1 MRTYPNTADNAS
13 IITNLPKDT
22 SFKVLGENGGWLKVN
37 VNGQEG
43 WVIDDYVSLENGLQ
57 IVNMNI
63 TLNVRSE
70 PSTTSAILG
79 TVKPNGFIIG
89 VVDDKGE
96 FIKMVPGI
104 RCFTTENRLGTWRL
118 YCKNDFNRMRKEECD
133 DDSHSFVSHF
143 YHRDESAI

>member
-1 MRTYPNTADNAS
+1 TDNAS

-22 SFKVLGENGGWLKVN
+22 SFKVLGENGGWFKAS

-43 WVIDDYVSLENGLQ
+43 WVFDDYVMLENSLQ
-57 IVNMNI
+57 IVNMKI

-89 VVDDKGE
+89 EVDDKGE
-96 FIKMVPGI
+96 FIKNGAWYQV
-104 RCFTTENRLGTWRL
+104 
-118 YCKNDFNRMRKEECD
+118 
-133 DDSHSFVSHF
+133 
-143 YHRDESAI
+143 